1 MKIKDVVNNSE
12 ILFSYDEIKKA
23 ISGIANKLNQQFK
36 EIESEVVLLP
46 IMKGAITFAGHLIPK
61 LTFQTNI
68 EYIHLTRYQQN
79 LPTEDCNWIYKPPVS
94 QISGKHIVVLD
105 DILDEGIT
113 LLNVIDQL
121 KLMGANSMTTA
132 VLFNKKINFN
142 KAIQV
147 DYVGLEVPD
156 HYVYGFGLDFKGAGR
171 NLPNLYAFN
180 EK

>member
-1 MKIKDVVNNSE
+1 MLLTTPKFYFHMMK
-12 ILFSYDEIKKA
+12 LKKA
-23 ISGIANKLNQQFK
+23 ISDIANNLNEQFK
-36 EIESEVVLLP
+36 ELESEVVLLP
-46 IMKGAITFAGHLIPK
+46 IMKGAIRFAGHLIPM
-61 LTFQTNI
+61 LTFETNI

-94 QISGKHIVVLD
+94 NISGKDIVVLD
-105 DILDEGIT
+105 DILDAGIT

-147 DYVGLEVPD
+147 NYVGLEVPD